1 MAKTVEQWTDARLN
15 DLATAFAPVPTQLAT
30 LSLTVSQVERVTT
43 ELEPVPAK
51 LAALT
56 ATVERLT
63 DENRALR
70 AELSAIQRQFLQVS
84 WALVAAVLGAA
95 AGGVLAGII

>member
-15 DLATAFAPVPTQLAT
+15 DLASVLGPVPTQLAM

-56 ATVERLT
+56 ATV
-63 DENRALR
+63 
-70 AELSAIQRQFLQVS
+70 
-84 WALVAAVLGAA
+84 
-95 AGGVLAGII
+95 